1 MKKVTLR
8 MISLVILGIVF
19 FSFIAVA
26 SVSAKRAE
34 TDRGLGCYVR
44 VGTEYNDYVAD
55 NACTAHEILKMDD
68 DGNLEFYVYQ
78 DHGQLPAGSW
88 RPEQAYRNTFEV
100 CYNFSFGTV
109 CGTVKESVSPSGEYK
124 SSFKSY

>member
-8 MISLVILGIVF
+8 MTSLVILGIVF
-19 FSFIAVA
+19 FSFIGVA

-34 TDRGLGCYVR
+34 TGSGIGCYVR
-44 VGTEYNDYVAD
+44 VGTEYNDYVVD
-55 NACTAHEILKMDD
+55 NACTFHEILKMDD
-68 DGNLEFYVYQ
+68 EGNLEFYVYQ
-78 DHGQLPAGSW
+78 DHGQLPATSW
-88 RPEQAYRNTFEV
+88 RPAQPYRNTFEV
-100 CYNFSFGTV
+100 CYNFSIGTV